1 MEEFDPF
8 DAGMAFLGGLENL
21 AKAHGAEGTKLEFDG
36 NGECVLAVAGRFA
49 VVLALDTELSAIIV
63 TIPIAPLPE
72 DGSILEVM
80 SEMLCGNYAWN
91 LTEGGTLAVDRAT
104 SLVVLNYL
112 VPLPLEA
119 PESAGDILAK
129 LLDVCDYWERKIR
142 SLAQSGDG
150 AEALPQGFL
159 RA

>member
-1 MEEFDPF
+1 MDPSDPF
-8 DAGMAFLGGLENL
+8 DGAMAFLRGLEDL
-21 AKAHGAEGTKLEFDG
+21 VKAHGAEGTKLGFDA
-36 NGECVLAVAGRFA
+36 NGECVLAFGGRFA
-49 VVLALDTELSAIIV
+49 VVLALDTEIGAIIA
-63 TIPIAPLPE
+63 TIPIAQLPE
-72 DGSILEVM
+72 GDSLTEVM
-80 SEMLCGNYAWN
+80 AELLCGNYAWN

-119 PESAGDILAK
+119 PQSAGDILAK

-142 SLAQSGDG
+142 SLAQSGGGLDQ
-150 AEALPQGFL
+150 LPQGIL